1 MSRCERH
8 VSSRTHSIV
17 YKMNCH
23 KERGKQQAPDVLNN
37 SCRIHTVLNNNN
49 CTAPR
54 SVRQTHTI
62 HAVLTK
68 TTHVW
73 TQLERIL
80 ETLKHSLKTSRVATG
95 KYSYQSRESPYSSSA
110 LGTAC
115 STTIQTVKVGDQLLP
130 RCRFSMYCRCIRRCL
145 PSKPWSVTCGLGRVD
160 CVLFVERSLF
170 HQSVHTEYTQSTWT
184 HALFDFLSRALDCAS
199 ALGRIRRLR
208 ALHLLMAARP
218 TSIVLTTA
226 PPAPALPHELGDRIS
241 RTCYSRLRVLHSF
254 QVTPILELVAV
265 RVDRF
270 APNCS

>member
-160 CVLFVERSLF
+160 CVLLWNVLRFTNLCTLSTRNRPGRMLFSIFCLGHSTVPRRWAASADSERFICSWP
-170 HQSVHTEYTQSTWT
+170 HAQP
-184 HALFDFLSRALDCAS
+184 ALFSRLLLLLQHFLMNLEIESAVLATPVFLSF
-199 ALGRIRRLR
+199 
-208 ALHLLMAARP
+208 
-218 TSIVLTTA
+218 T
-226 PPAPALPHELGDRIS
+226 
-241 RTCYSRLRVLHSF
+241 
-254 QVTPILELVAV
+254 
-265 RVDRF
+265 RF
-270 APNCS
+270 K